1 MLKTA
6 FSEEQIQVR
15 VRALAQEVSRDYDGE
30 ILHVIGIFN
39 TGFMFMADLSRRITV
54 PVNCHFVRMASSE
67 LQEAGIDIR
76 QIGFSAPGQ
85 IADQH
90 VLLVDTM
97 VDSGITL
104 DHLAQQLQI
113 EKPRSVKTAVLINR
127 EDRRRVQLRVDY
139 SGFAWKG
146 EHLVGYG
153 LEQDGLYRNL
163 PYLAT
168 IPAR

>member
-1 MLKTA
+1 MKTA

-15 VRALAQEVSRDYDGE
+15 VRALAQDITRDYAGE
-30 ILHVIGIFN
+30 ILHIVGVLD
-39 TGFMFMADLSRRITV
+39 TGFLFLADLARRITV

-67 LQEAGIDIR
+67 QQEAGISIR
-76 QIGFSAPGQ
+76 RIEFSSPGR
-85 IADQH
+85 ITGQH

-97 VDSGITL
+97 VESGITL
-104 DHLAQQLQI
+104 DHLAQQLRI
-113 EKPRSVKTAVLINR
+113 EQPRTLKTAVLINR
-127 EDRRRVQLRVDY
+127 EDHRRVQMKIDY
-139 SGFAWKG
+139 VGFPWKG

-153 LEQDGLYRNL
+153 LEQEGLYRNL

>member
-1 MLKTA
+1 MKTA

-15 VRALAQEVSRDYDGE
+15 VRALAQEISRDYSGE
-30 ILHVIGIFN
+30 ILHVLGVLDTAFL
-39 TGFMFMADLSRRITV
+39 FMADLARRITV
-54 PVNCHFVRMASSE
+54 PVNCHFVRMAASE
-67 LQEAGIDIR
+67 RQESGIAIR
-76 QIGFSAPGQ
+76 HIDFSAPGK
-85 IADQH
+85 IAGQH
-90 VLLVDTM
+90 VLLLDTM

-113 EKPRSVKTAVLINR
+113 KHPRSVKTAALINR
-127 EDRRRVQLRVDY
+127 EDHRRVQMRIDY
-139 SGFAWKG
+139 VGFAWKG

>member
-1 MLKTA
+1 MKTA

-15 VRALAQEVSRDYDGE
+15 VRALAQEISRDYEGQ
-30 ILHVIGIFN
+30 ILHVVGVLD
-39 TGFMFMADLSRRITV
+39 TGFMFVADLVRRITV
-54 PVNCHFVRMASSE
+54 PVNCHFVKMASMQR
-67 LQEAGIDIR
+67 QEAGIPIV
-76 QIGFSAPGQ
+76 QIQFSSPGK
-85 IADQH
+85 IAGQQ

-97 VDSGITL
+97 VDSGISL

-113 EKPRSVKTAVLINR
+113 EHPRSVKTAVLINR
-127 EDRRRVQLRVDY
+127 EEHRRVQLRVDY

-153 LEQDGLYRNL
+153 LEHDGLYRNL

>member
-1 MLKTA
+1 MKTA

-15 VRALAQEVSRDYDGE
+15 IRALAQEISRDYSGE
-30 ILHVIGIFN
+30 ILHVVGVLD
-39 TGFMFMADLSRRITV
+39 TGFMFLADLARRISV
-54 PVNCHFVRMASSE
+54 PVNCHFVKMASAE
-67 LQEAGIDIR
+67 RLEAGIAIR
-76 QIGFSAPGQ
+76 QIQFSSPGK
-85 IADQH
+85 IAGQH

-113 EKPRSVKTAVLINR
+113 ERPRSVKTAVLINR
-127 EDRRRVQLRVDY
+127 EDHRRVQMRIDY
-139 SGFAWKG
+139 VGFVWKG

-168 IPAR
+168 IPSR